1 MESLGLKSRGIKI
14 NPRKEERNVLFPT
27 MTRPALYATQPRMQW
42 LPGALSMETERPK
55 REAIYHYVVSK

>member
-1 MESLGLKSRGIKI
+1 
-14 NPRKEERNVLFPT
+14 